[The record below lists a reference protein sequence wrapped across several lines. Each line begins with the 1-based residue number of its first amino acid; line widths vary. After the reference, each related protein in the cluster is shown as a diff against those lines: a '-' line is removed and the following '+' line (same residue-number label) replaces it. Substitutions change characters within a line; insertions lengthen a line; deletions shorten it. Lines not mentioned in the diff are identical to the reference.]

1 MKQPRAAVIGCIG
14 LLISGHAAAQM
25 GMGGGGA
32 PPGMGAPPILRD
44 PAGETMVMT
53 LPNGWTPYRRSA
65 DEKDEI
71 YIFPSG
77 QDATDW
83 QETLRQEAFNSTVGI
98 ESATR
103 VYELRTEND
112 PKSCA
117 DYSSELLGEGPENGY
132 SMVFWKQV
140 CGLADGRTMASLHKS
155 VLGNDRLYILSMI
168 WKRNP
173 PNRQWQRWETYMG
186 QVQVCDP
193 ERSEHPCAPA
203 GMGGRAP
210 ARR

>member
-1 MKQPRAAVIGCIG
+1 
-14 LLISGHAAAQM
+14 M

-32 PPGMGAPPILRD
+32 PAGMGAPPILRD
-44 PAGETMVMT
+44 PEGETMVMT

-65 DEKDEI
+65 DDKDEI

-83 QETLRQEAFNSTVGI
+83 QETLRQEAFNSTAGI
-98 ESATR
+98 ESASR

-132 SMVFWKQV
+132 SMVFWKQS
-140 CGLADGRTMASLHKS
+140 CELADGRTMASLHKS

-173 PNRQWQRWETYMG
+173 LSRQWQRWETYMG

-193 ERSEHPCAPA
+193 DRPEHPCAPA
-203 GMGGRAP
+203 GGMRGACPG
-210 ARR
+210 AR

>member
-1 MKQPRAAVIGCIG
+1 
-14 LLISGHAAAQM
+14 
-25 GMGGGGA
+25 
-32 PPGMGAPPILRD
+32 MGAPPIIRD
-44 PAGETMVMT
+44 AEGETMVMR

-83 QETLRQEAFNSTVGI
+83 QETLRQEAFNTTVGI

-103 VYELRTEND
+103 VYELRSEND
-112 PKSCA
+112 PNSCA
-117 DYSSELLGEGPENGY
+117 EYSSELLVEGPGNGY

-140 CGLADGRTMASLHKS
+140 CELADGRTMASLHKS

-186 QVQVCDP
+186 QVRVCDP
-193 ERSEHPCAPA
+193 DRSEHPCAPA
-203 GMGGRAP
+203 GMGGSQAP
-210 ARR
+210 APR